1 MKTSVV
7 IVDAVSPGQPSL
19 LYSFQILLL
28 SMVSHSCNLKYSEA
42 GALQKFKASLSYR
55 ICSRPVRADLSSQ
68 LKKKKKGVCL
78 TESEK
83 LTRSRQY
90 EHSRSHPV
98 PCVSLGLLIAPK
110 EMI

>member
-68 LKKKKKGVCL
+68 LKKKKKDSPYYWGGVGANTVPKGPAFFKSHSL
-78 TESEK
+78 DNYIVN
-83 LTRSRQY
+83 RQD
-90 EHSRSHPV
+90 
-98 PCVSLGLLIAPK
+98 L
-110 EMI
+110 

>member
-68 LKKKKKGVCL
+68 LKKKKKTPHITGGEWGP
-78 TESEK
+78 T
-83 LTRSRQY
+83 QY
-90 EHSRSHPV
+90 LKDQL
-98 PCVSLGLLIAPK
+98 SLKVIALI
-110 EMI
+110 IIL